1 MNVNCL
7 PATKLLSCGTADW
20 GESSVLLIVLGPERI
35 CATTVGE
42 TETKGSVKVMVETV
56 VAAFA
61 I

>member
-1 MNVNCL
+1 M
-7 PATKLLSCGTADW
+7 
-20 GESSVLLIVLGPERI
+20 LLIVLGPERI
-35 CATTVGE
+35 CATPVGE